1 MQAQVDVLKD
11 DIKSFTVA
19 DAQGK
24 DDKQIS
30 DIDASFRAAIAIC

>member
-1 MQAQVDVLKD
+1 MQAQVDVLKG
-11 DIKSFTVA
+11 DIKSFKVA

-30 DIDASFRAAIAIC
+30 DINAFVQSGIWLT